1 MRSKKSETQWTLL
14 FCRFVKTSG
23 LDSWTLIFG
32 RFVKTSGLDSWT
44 LVFGS
49 FVKTSG
55 LDSVLLW
62 VKTRL
67 EVPNSSFCSI
77 AEKSNKCLPKLFASH
92 NLVKVAH
99 KKWVRHVENTSI
111 FLIKSQKQSYNNYV
125 QRFLL
130 KSKMHTCYNAVIVDW
145 DTCY

>member
-32 RFVKTSGLDSWT
+32 RFVEI
-44 LVFGS
+44 
-49 FVKTSG
+49 SG

-62 VKTRL
+62 VNTRL

-77 AEKSNKCLPKLFASH
+77 AEKSNKCLPNLFACH
-92 NLVKVAH
+92 NLVNVAH
-99 KKWVRHVENTSI
+99 KTKWVRNVENIHLCI
-111 FLIKSQKQSYNNYV
+111 FLVKSQKQLYI
-125 QRFLL
+125 RFLFQI
-130 KSKMHTCYNAVIVDW
+130 KNAHLLQCSDLSIPILDW
-145 DTCY
+145 DTCYPKEILNFQ